1 MIDFLI
7 SADIYVLNSLRSF
20 VDPTSPLQV
29 WVIHAGAD
37 IQVILVMI
45 ILVGL
50 WLSGTYTKNDQPKR
64 DALMIF
70 YSIGFAFFVYLFLNL
85 GLPIRPR
92 PETVSAIRPLIDH
105 LPDNSFPSGH
115 GIFAGA
121 STIAAFFYTRRWLA
135 WILLI
140 TGIIM
145 ILSRVLAGI
154 HYPGDIIVGYI
165 LGIIGSSVIYRLKD
179 KKYITDYLLVYP
191 IKIAQFL
198 KL

>member
-1 MIDFLI
+1 
-7 SADIYVLNSLRSF
+7 
-20 VDPTSPLQV
+20 
-29 WVIHAGAD
+29 VIHAGAD